1 MAGGPRRGA
10 ATPPAGR
17 PWRER
22 VADPDEPL
30 FTMAVAIDLLGTT
43 HHALR
48 RLESAIDFA
57 GERPSGNQRRYSVR
71 DLEAL
76 SALCE
81 LHDRGLSPRA
91 VATVHREL
99 GLARTPGARARR
111 PGASAG

>member
-1 MAGGPRRGA
+1 MSTGPRRGA

-17 PWRER
+17 PWREQ
-22 VADPDEPL
+22 VVDPDEPL

-43 HHALR
+43 PHALR

-71 DLEAL
+71 DLEVL

-81 LHDRGLSPRA
+81 LYDRGLSPQT

-99 GLARTPGARARR
+99 GIALPAGDRSPR
-111 PGASAG
+111 PGAGVG

>member
-1 MAGGPRRGA
+1 MSSVPRRGA
-10 ATPPAGR
+10 APPPAGR

-22 VADPDEPL
+22 VSDPDEPL

-43 HHALR
+43 PHALR

-71 DLEAL
+71 DLEVL

-81 LHDRGLSPRA
+81 LYDRGLSPQTA
-91 VATVHREL
+91 ATVHREL
-99 GLARTPGARARR
+99 GVARAPRDRTRR
-111 PGASAG
+111 PGVGAP

>member
-1 MAGGPRRGA
+1 MAAGPRRGV
-10 ATPPAGR
+10 ATPPGGR

-43 HHALR
+43 HHTLR
-48 RLESAIDFA
+48 RLESAVDFA

-81 LHDRGLSPRA
+81 LHDRGLSPQS
-91 VATVHREL
+91 VATVQREL
-99 GLARTPGARARR
+99 GLSLAPGRARR
-111 PGASAG
+111 PGPGAG